1 MKHINVVI
9 VLIISLPLFIACSS
23 VDYLSSGKTVSKPKY
38 LDEQFVGPASFTVE
52 TEEEIFK
59 LDDEMISMVENVVNK
74 GKNAQAK
81 AKRLLKQIFSEEQIS
96 MSYASNANLTA
107 RETFHSQRANC
118 MSLTIM
124 AYALAKKAE
133 LNVEFQQVDVPEYW
147 IRNGQYNLLT
157 GHVNLL
163 IDPNSDSRNH
173 IVYASDKIQI
183 DFDPYAVKPSFP
195 RKIIPKKTVLAMY
208 YNNKGGQ
215 ALVKGN
221 YNIAYQYF
229 KAATKSD
236 NSFSSAWG
244 NLAVL
249 YRLTHNDREAEK
261 TYRYAVA
268 LDHDNL
274 TSLTNLAILLRS
286 QNKNTEAD
294 KIDNSVLSKRI
305 TNPYYH
311 AVLADEAYYRK
322 DYQEALKHYRKALR
336 INNKLHEIYFGLA
349 KVFYQ
354 MDKLYDAE
362 RAMRKALSLNEAKTT
377 EHQYIAKLNF
387 LQAERIH

>member
-1 MKHINVVI
+1 MKHII
-9 VLIISLPLFIACSS
+9 VLIISLPLFMACSNL
-23 VDYLSSGKTVSKPKY
+23 DYLASGKSVSKPNY
-38 LDEQFVGPASFTVE
+38 LDQQFVQPTSFTIE
-52 TEEEIFK
+52 SEEEIFQ
-59 LDDEMISMVENVVNK
+59 LDDEMIYLVENVINK
-74 GKNAQAK
+74 GKNAQSK
-81 AKRLLKQIFSEEQIS
+81 AKRLLQQIFSEEQIS
-96 MSYASNANLTA
+96 LSYSSNANLTA

-124 AYALAKKAE
+124 AYALAKKAD
-133 LNVEFQQVDVPEYW
+133 LNVQFQQVDVPEYW

-195 RKIIPKKTVLAMY
+195 RKVIPKRTVLAMY

-215 ALVKGN
+215 ALVQGK
-221 YNIAYQYF
+221 YNLAYQYF
-229 KAATKSD
+229 KAATNSD
-236 NSFSSAWG
+236 NNFSAAWG

-249 YRLTHNDREAEK
+249 YRLTNNIKEAET

-268 LDHDNL
+268 MDHNNL
-274 TSLTNLAILLRS
+274 TSLTNLAMLLRS
-286 QNKNTEAD
+286 QKKYAEAD
-294 KIDNSVLSKRI
+294 TIDNSVMKKRV

-311 AVLADEAYYRK
+311 AVLADEAFYRK
-322 DYQEALKHYRKALR
+322 DYDEALKHYKKALR
-336 INNKLHEIYFGLA
+336 LNNKIHEIYFGLA

-354 MDKLYDAE
+354 MDKLDDAE
-362 RAMRKALSLNEAKTT
+362 RAMRKAIALNEAKTT
-377 EHQYIAKLNF
+377 EHQYVAKLNF
-387 LQAERIH
+387 LQAESIH

>member
-1 MKHINVVI
+1 M
-9 VLIISLPLFIACSS
+9 ACSNL
-23 VDYLSSGKTVSKPKY
+23 DYLASDKSVSKPKY
-38 LDEQFVGPASFTVE
+38 LDQQFVQPTSFTIE
-52 TEEEIFK
+52 SEEEIFQ
-59 LDDEMISMVENVVNK
+59 LDDEMIYLVENVINK
-74 GKNAQAK
+74 GKNAQSK
-81 AKRLLKQIFSEEQIS
+81 AKRLLQQIFSEEQIS
-96 MSYASNANLTA
+96 LSYSSNANLTA

-124 AYALAKKAE
+124 AYALAKKAD
-133 LNVEFQQVDVPEYW
+133 LNVQFQQVDVPEYW

-195 RKIIPKKTVLAMY
+195 RKVIPKRTVLAMY

-215 ALVKGN
+215 ALVQGK
-221 YNIAYQYF
+221 YNLAYQYF
-229 KAATKSD
+229 KAATNSD
-236 NSFSSAWG
+236 NNFSAAWG

-249 YRLTHNDREAEK
+249 YRLTNNIKEAET

-268 LDHDNL
+268 MDHNNL
-274 TSLTNLAILLRS
+274 TSLTNLAMLLRS
-286 QNKNTEAD
+286 QNKYAEAD
-294 KIDNSVLSKRI
+294 TIDNSVMKKRV

-311 AVLADEAYYRK
+311 AVLADEAFYRK
-322 DYQEALKHYRKALR
+322 DYDEALKHYKKALR
-336 INNKLHEIYFGLA
+336 LNNKIHEIYFGLA

-354 MDKLYDAE
+354 MDKLDDAE
-362 RAMRKALSLNEAKTT
+362 RAMRKAIALNEAKTT
-377 EHQYIAKLNF
+377 EHQCS
-387 LQAERIH
+387 